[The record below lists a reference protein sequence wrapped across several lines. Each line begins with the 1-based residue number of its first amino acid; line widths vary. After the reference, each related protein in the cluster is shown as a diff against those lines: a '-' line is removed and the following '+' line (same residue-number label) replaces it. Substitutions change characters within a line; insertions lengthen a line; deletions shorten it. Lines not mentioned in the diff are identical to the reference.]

1 MQSGPEEEIVES
13 SQPTSEQVSFH
24 SGGTRGGQLRVQ
36 DGREA
41 SAEPAKPP
49 SNENDAESNAM
60 GDAAARARL

>member
-1 MQSGPEEEIVES
+1 M
-13 SQPTSEQVSFH
+13 
-24 SGGTRGGQLRVQ
+24 Q